1 MTDIGF
7 RTRCFRK
14 SKRHDLLQGQWE
26 DKRLAAHRQRIQ
38 NVAPRIDNDIPL
50 SDSFMHVKVV
60 CTNAHHHHN
69 TPVTF
74 FNSFGKHKGHSLRLT
89 LD

>member
-60 CTNAHHHHN
+60 CTNAHTTTIHMSPFLIALAN
-69 TPVTF
+69 TKVIV
-74 FNSFGKHKGHSLRLT
+74 
-89 LD
+89 